1 MKKTTLLT
9 FTLILGWLS
18 AAQAQVSINPY
29 PRQDETQI
37 QGQYPS
43 SPDGDPYN
51 LYPRNTN
58 PYPGKQATGDPN
70 RYLER
75 YNQGNS
81 GSGASNSGPVY
92 NPVTIYRK

>member
-18 AAQAQVSINPY
+18 AAQSQVSINPC

-75 YNQGNS
+75 YNQANS
-81 GSGASNSGPVY
+81 SGPVY
-92 NPVTIYRK
+92 NPFTIYRK